1 MSVKPVNKAR
11 ISAKKSATKK
21 QSNTAGLW
29 IVGISAAVV
38 LLVVIAVALN
48 SRQPAIAIEAPDVQ
62 PEWLDRTNMGNP
74 DAAVVVQAW
83 EDFLCPSCKQWAEMI
98 EPRLVEDY
106 VKPGLVRLE
115 FRQFPLQGHAPGSY
129 NAANAA
135 ECAADQ
141 GAFWIYHNQLFQAQ
155 NAGQAGFT
163 LDRLVQYA
171 DELKLNGRALLD
183 CMSSQKYTSQINES
197 VNQALALGLNA
208 TPSVL
213 VNGKLMVDP
222 YDYTALQNEIDRLLE
237 AAGADN

>member
-1 MSVKPVNKAR
+1 MSVKPVNKSR
-11 ISAKKSATKK
+11 ISTKKSAKK

-48 SRQPAIAIEAPDVQ
+48 SRQTAVAIEAPDVQ
-62 PEWLDRTNMGNP
+62 PEWLDRTTMGNP

-83 EDFLCPSCKQWAEMI
+83 EDFLCPSCKQWVETI

-115 FRQFPLQGHAPGSY
+115 FRQFPLQSHAPGSI

-141 GAFWIYHNQLFQAQ
+141 GGFWVYHNQLFQAQ
-155 NAGQAGFT
+155 NAGQAGYT

-171 DELKLNGRALLD
+171 DELGLNGRTLLD
-183 CMSSQKYTSQINES
+183 CMSSQKYASQINDS

-222 YDYTALQNEIDRLLE
+222 YDYTALQNEIDQLLE
-237 AAGADN
+237 AAGAGD